1 MVDQPLAFCAGAE
14 DAWGPASSNRHQDM
28 TLCFQETVIGPVVN
42 GLFLLFAIN
51 RLPRLLRKPRHSGS
65 INVWVARGKQFV
77 AFPALVV
84 LSLVA
89 LITSGTHAGAF
100 TSTVLNWLL
109 VTISTIVAFVLITLE
124 QSRSRTPSSLVCLY
138 GFFHAIAV
146 AWRLRALTTID
157 DVAPASSGLTIAYL
171 VVLIVAI
178 ALEAASTFSS
188 DPTAT
193 VHDPMASPE
202 HLANIFSKITFTW
215 TYGILKIG
223 VRKFLDLDDLWTV
236 PEDHTAHAS
245 HVMLAAEIEKRKG
258 KRHALFGALM
268 ACFGSRVFKV
278 FFGLIVVQVFNFFVP
293 LLVEQLI
300 GYVGQWNAGKVGVTK
315 ADGIL
320 IAVGWLAIAIVS
332 AFLYNLSFFI
342 CFRAEIALRAALMAT
357 IYRKSMRIPA
367 HARDST
373 GAIVNHMQVDAAA
386 IGMMVFHVPNTAIVP
401 VQVVAYLILLYV
413 KVGIAA
419 LIAFGLVLGAAFI
432 MSALAKYTLVYQKSK
447 LNAMDERIRLTSEV
461 LKGIKTIKLFGWS
474 QFFQDRIVGVRA
486 RELHSLKQVNAMSSY
501 QASFSTLVPSLLAF
515 ATFALFTA
523 ISSKPLTPQLV
534 FVALSVLNL
543 LGAPIMAIVWSFGP
557 IMQGVAGYQR
567 VRRFLDHHELDLDAV
582 TVRPHT
588 EGVDVALE
596 IKDGFFYW
604 DGEGDDKADPPS
616 DLDQC
621 VLKNINLTVR
631 KGTSVAIVAPVGQG
645 KTTLVSAML
654 GEVYRARGS
663 VSRFGSVAMVAQVPW
678 IVNATVRDNITFGHV
693 FNQAWYDQVVDAC
706 SLRRDFTVLD
716 YGDKTMIGEKGINLS
731 GGQRA
736 RIACARALYSKADIF
751 IFDDPLSAVDAH
763 VDRHM
768 FNNILGPNGLLKDK
782 TRILVT
788 HAVHHLAELD
798 HLVLLDHGR
807 IVESGTYTELAA
819 NTDPDSMFN
828 QLVAAF
834 NAKRHHGNGEEGLS
848 DEDDASSSGLDGDV
862 VHNRRDS
869 ASAVSISAAAH
880 AKDLEAKEELD
891 DGTLAPLLAAS
902 TKNVKKKAASVHPKD
917 DEDENEEGMER
928 GSVGREVYMTYID
941 FCGRWAFV
949 INALLSALSIG
960 LTLGTQYVLGAW
972 SADPSA
978 STWKWLSIYA
988 GMTVA
993 NSILTGFAF
1002 YYFFAV
1008 IAIKCSERTSTTLL
1022 ARLLRLPQAMFDVTP
1037 VGRILNRVSKD
1048 QDSVDTMLPPQ
1059 VHHYFFAL
1067 LQLLS
1072 ILISIAVATPWFLVL
1087 VLPLSGLFYVIQ
1099 RTFLSASRELQ
1110 RLTSVTRSPV
1120 YQLFS
1125 ESLEGLLSIRAFAVQ
1140 DRFCDDIDAKI
1151 DLSNKALYTQV
1162 ALNRWLGLVLQ
1173 MISAI
1178 IMFGAALFAALAPER
1193 GTTLIGVSVT
1203 FAQQLTWM
1211 LIQLVRIY
1219 CDIETNIVSVER
1231 IREYAEMPPE
1241 AAEHTDLALPADWP
1255 TTGKIEF
1262 DHYSTR
1268 YRPGLDLV
1276 LRNLSLSIQGGEKIG
1291 IVGRTGAGKS
1301 SATLALFRIIE
1312 AAEGAIKIDGV
1323 DISQLGLQDLR
1334 TRLTV
1339 LPQEPVIFE
1348 GTVRENLDPLGT
1360 KSDADM
1366 WAALAAAHLKP
1377 AIEELGDGLDS
1388 PIKAGSLSVGQSQ
1401 LLCLARAI
1409 LRKTRVLALDEAS
1422 ASVDHRTDEY
1432 VQETIRTAFK
1442 ECTVLTIAHRVATVM
1457 DYDRILVLD
1466 HGQVSEF
1473 DSPERLLANPSS
1485 MFYGLAKESG
1495 LVA

>member
-14 DAWGPASSNRHQDM
+14 DAWGPASSIRHQDM

-42 GLFLLFAIN
+42 GLFLLFAIH
-51 RLPRLLRKPRHSGS
+51 RLSRLLRKPRHSGA
-65 INVWVARGKQFV
+65 INVWVARAKQFV
-77 AFPALVV
+77 AFPALFV
-84 LSLVA
+84 LALVA

-100 TSTVLNWLL
+100 TSTVFNWLL
-109 VTISTIVAFVLITLE
+109 VTISTIVAFVLITIE

-138 GFFHAIAV
+138 GLFHAIAV
-146 AWRLRALTTID
+146 AWRLRAVTTMD
-157 DVAPASSGLTIAYL
+157 DVAPAASGLTIAYL
-171 VVLIVAI
+171 VVLIAAV

-202 HLANIFSKITFTW
+202 HLANIFSRLTFSW
-215 TYGILKIG
+215 TYGMLKTG
-223 VRKFLDLDDLWTV
+223 VNKFLDLDDLWTL
-236 PEDHTAHAS
+236 PENHTAHTS
-245 HVMLAAEIEKRKG
+245 HLALAAEIDKRKG

-268 ACFGSRVFKV
+268 SCFGTRVFKV
-278 FFGLIVVQVFNFFVP
+278 FFGLIVVQVINFFVP

-300 GYVGQWNAGKVGVTK
+300 GYVGQWNAGKGGASK

-320 IAVGWLAIAIVS
+320 IAVGWLAIAMAS

-342 CFRAEIALRAALMAT
+342 CFRAEIVLRASLMAT

-386 IGMMVFHVPNTAIVP
+386 IAMMVFHVPNTAIVP
-401 VQVVAYLILLYV
+401 VQVIAYLILLYV

-432 MSALAKYTLVYQKSK
+432 MSAMAKKTLVYQKSK
-447 LNAMDERIRLTSEV
+447 LDAMDERIRLTSEV
-461 LKGIKTIKLFGWS
+461 LKGIKTIKLFGWNR
-474 QFFQDRIVGVRA
+474 FFQDRIVGVRA
-486 RELHSLKQVNAMSSY
+486 RELKSLKLVNAMSSF

-523 ISSKPLTPQLV
+523 ISSQPLTPQRV

-543 LGAPIMAIVWSFGP
+543 LGAPIMAIVWSFSP

-567 VRRFLDHHELDLDAV
+567 VCKFLDHHELDLDAV

-588 EGVDVALE
+588 EGGDVALE
-596 IKDGFFYW
+596 VKDGYFFW

-678 IVNATVRDNITFGHV
+678 IVNATVRDNITFGHT
-693 FNQAWYDQVVDAC
+693 FNQTWYDQVVDAC

-716 YGDKTMIGEKGINLS
+716 HGDKTMIGEKGINLS

-736 RIACARALYSKADIF
+736 RIACARALYSKADIY

-798 HLVLLDHGR
+798 HLVLLDQGR

-819 NTDPDSMFN
+819 NTDPNSMFN

-834 NAKRHHGNGEEGLS
+834 NAKRHHGNNEEGSS
-848 DEDDASSSGLDGDV
+848 DEDV
-862 VHNRRDS
+862 MHVRRDS
-869 ASAVSISAAAH
+869 KSAASISAAAH

-891 DGTLAPLLAAS
+891 DGTLAPLLAVS
-902 TKNVKKKAASVHPKD
+902 SKNAKKKAASVTSQD
-917 DEDENEEGMER
+917 DDENEEGRER
-928 GSVGREVYMTYID
+928 GSVGREVYMTFIN

-949 INALLSALSIG
+949 INALLSAMSIG

-972 SADPSA
+972 SADPKA

-993 NSILTGFAF
+993 NSVLTGSAF
-1002 YYFFAV
+1002 YYFFAI

-1048 QDSVDTMLPPQ
+1048 QDSIDTMLPPQ
-1059 VHHYFFAL
+1059 VHQYFFAF

-1072 ILISIAVATPWFLVL
+1072 ILVSIAVATPWFLVL

-1110 RLTSVTRSPV
+1110 RITSVTRSPV

-1125 ESLEGLLSIRAFAVQ
+1125 ESLEGLLSIRAFSVQ
-1140 DRFCDDIDAKI
+1140 DRFCDDIHAKI

-1173 MISAI
+1173 MISAT

-1241 AAEHTDLALPADWP
+1241 AAEHTDLPLPADWP

-1276 LRNLSLSIQGGEKIG
+1276 LRKLSLSIRGGEKIG

-1323 DISQLGLQDLR
+1323 DISHLGLQDLR

-1377 AIEELGDGLDS
+1377 AIEDLGDGLDS